1 MKILAGDL
9 GGTKTLLQLLSV
21 EGQERKVIRERRF
34 VSGSFP
40 SFEELVRSFLEPDDG
55 ELAAACFGVAGP
67 VIGTEARITN
77 LGWTMTAEDLEQR
90 LKIRK
95 VLLLNDFHTLAAAI
109 PILQTDDTIILNKGE
124 IDQSFPVAIL
134 GAGTGLGEAFLIEDD
149 YHGWRVIPSEGGHG
163 DFAPR
168 GAVQRGLLE
177 YLEQKFGHVSYERIL
192 SGQGIVNIFTYLRER
207 QFKNAPSL
215 KDELA
220 DQRDMPARI
229 AQMAREGNPL
239 ARETI
244 DVFIDVYGAE
254 AGNLALKILPRGGVF
269 IAGGVAAKNSDFFV
283 DGRFMRAFTA
293 KGRFEGL
300 LKQFP
305 VELVSNQ
312 SVGLM
317 GAIEIAARAG
327 NA

>member
-9 GGTKTLLQLLSV
+9 GGTKTLLQLLNV
-21 EGQERKVIRERRF
+21 EGQERQVIRERRF

-40 SFEELVRSFLEPDDG
+40 SFEELVRSFLEPEDG

-77 LGWTMTAEDLEQR
+77 LGWTMTTGELER
-90 LKIRK
+90 KLRIRR
-95 VLLLNDFHTLAAAI
+95 VFLLNDFHTVAAAI
-109 PILQTDDTIILNKGE
+109 PILRVEDSITLNQGDL
-124 IDQSFPVAIL
+124 DQSFPVAIL

-149 YHGWRVIPSEGGHG
+149 FHGWRVIPSEGGHG

-192 SGQGIVNIFTYLRER
+192 SGQGIVNIFTFLRDHH
-207 QFKNAPSL
+207 FKSAGAS

-220 DQRDMPARI
+220 DQRDMPATI
-229 AQMAREGNPL
+229 AQMARDGNPL
-239 ARETI
+239 ARETMDI
-244 DVFIDVYGAE
+244 FIDVYGAE
-254 AGNLALKILPRGGVF
+254 AGNLALKILPRGGVY

-283 DGRFMRAFTA
+283 DGRFMKAFVD
-293 KGRFEGL
+293 KGRFEGM

-317 GAIEIAARAG
+317 GAIEIASRA
-327 NA
+327 AAV